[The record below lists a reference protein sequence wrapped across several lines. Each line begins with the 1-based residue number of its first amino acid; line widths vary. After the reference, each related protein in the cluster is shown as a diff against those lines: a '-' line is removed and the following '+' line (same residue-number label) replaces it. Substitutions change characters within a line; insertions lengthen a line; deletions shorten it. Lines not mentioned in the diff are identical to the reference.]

1 MTSPRPQGTLRRTT
15 LARYGLGS
23 LGTGGFATL
32 PGLVLVYYLT
42 DTLGVAAVAA
52 GAIVAIAKIW
62 DVLIDP
68 AIGALSDHDA
78 AQRGSRR
85 RFMTIGALAL
95 PVFFALTFAVPTG
108 LAGGPAAVWVTIAFL
123 LAATTFSLFQVP
135 YIALPAELTDRYDER
150 TRLLTVRV
158 AVLTVGILAFG
169 AGGPALRELGGSPAV
184 GYLIMAVVSGVVI
197 GAAMLVASRTA
208 DDARPPETT
217 THPQAAGTAVVG
229 EGYRTGLA
237 VLRRSAPL
245 RTLLGA
251 FVLQGLATGLM
262 LAGAQYIATWVLDSE
277 AAISGLFAALIAP
290 ALICAPLWG
299 MLSRRIG
306 KEAGFAAASVLF
318 AVATLCLIGLWWS
331 PGGWVYLPIGVAGA
345 AYAGMQSL
353 PMAML
358 PDVITHDERRHGQST
373 AGVIGGVWTAG
384 ETSGM
389 ALGAVVFT
397 VLLALGDYISSDAD
411 SAVHQPR
418 SAIVAMVGGFSVV
431 PAALTLVS
439 LLLIARYPLRRSD
452 IDATPSAEKETL

>member
-1 MTSPRPQGTLRRTT
+1 MTSPQGTLRRAT

-62 DVLIDP
+62 DVVIDP
-68 AIGALSDHDA
+68 AIGALSDHSA

-85 RFMTIGALAL
+85 RFMTIGALTL
-95 PVFFALTFAVPTG
+95 PAFFALTFAVPTG
-108 LAGGPAAVWVTIAFL
+108 LASGVSAVWVTVAFL
-123 LAATTFSLFQVP
+123 LSASAFSLFQVP
-135 YIALPAELTDRYDER
+135 YIALPAELTDQYDER

-184 GYLIMAVVSGVVI
+184 GYLIMALVSGVVI
-197 GAAMLVASRTA
+197 GAAMLVAARTA
-208 DDARPPETT
+208 DDARPPETAPHT
-217 THPQAAGTAVVG
+217 GTVGTSVVG

-290 ALICAPLWG
+290 ALICAPLWAI
-299 MLSRRIG
+299 LSRRIG
-306 KEAGFAAASVLF
+306 KEAGFAVASVLF
-318 AVATLCLIGLWWS
+318 TVATLCLIGLWWS
-331 PGGWVYLPIGVAGA
+331 PGWWVYLPIGVAGA

-358 PDVITHDERRHGQST
+358 PDVITHDERRHRQST

-397 VLLALGDYISSDAD
+397 VVLALGGYISSDAD
-411 SAVHQPR
+411 SAVQQPR

-431 PAALTLVS
+431 PAALTLLS

-452 IDATPSAEKETL
+452 IDATPSPEKERL